1 MSITLVAQYLARRA
15 HASPPTAWAKLP
27 DTATHEAT
35 LVDAI
40 LPTLGTDSQVATH
53 ALPRRVWR
61 VKPKTAIGLATVLVL
76 LLAWYLATD
85 VAGLIDRQRFPS
97 PGDIWAAGTQI
108 MTRGY
113 AGGTLVP
120 QALYSLRLVVL
131 GFLVAAG
138 TGVPLGIL
146 MGLSRRFEALV
157 NPAFLL
163 VRPIP
168 PLAWIPLAIVWLG
181 LADSAKVLVIWFAAF
196 VPAVINS
203 HSGIR
208 NVDQTLIAAGRVHG
222 ASEARIVWDVL
233 IPGAMPMIFTGLRL
247 SLQAS
252 WTTLVAAE
260 LVGAVLGLGKVL
272 STAYRD
278 IYPAMI
284 AVGMITVALLGALT
298 TKVLDLIERRV
309 VPWRQY

>member
-1 MSITLVAQYLARRA
+1 
-15 HASPPTAWAKLP
+15 
-27 DTATHEAT
+27 
-35 LVDAI
+35 
-40 LPTLGTDSQVATH
+40 
-53 ALPRRVWR
+53 
-61 VKPKTAIGLATVLVL
+61 VKPRALIGVVTILVL
-76 LLAWYLATD
+76 LLAWFVTTD
-85 VAGLIDRQRFPS
+85 VAGWIDRQRFPS
-97 PGDIWAAGTQI
+97 PGDVLAAGSQI

-113 AGGTLVP
+113 AGGTLLT

-131 GFLVAAG
+131 GFLVAVL
-138 TGVPLGIL
+138 TGVPVGVM

-163 VRPIP
+163 IRPIP

-181 LADSAKVLVIWFAAF
+181 LSDSAKVLVIWFAAF
-196 VPAVINS
+196 VPAVINA
-203 HSGIR
+203 HAGVR
-208 NVDQTLIAAGRVHG
+208 NVDRTLVAAGRVHG
-222 ASEARIVWDVL
+222 ASPSQIVWDVL

-260 LVGAVLGLGKVL
+260 LVGALFGLGKVL

-284 AVGMITVALLGALT
+284 AVGMIAVAVMGVFT
-298 TKVLDLIERRV
+298 TKMLEILEQRV
-309 VPWRQY
+309 IRWRQF